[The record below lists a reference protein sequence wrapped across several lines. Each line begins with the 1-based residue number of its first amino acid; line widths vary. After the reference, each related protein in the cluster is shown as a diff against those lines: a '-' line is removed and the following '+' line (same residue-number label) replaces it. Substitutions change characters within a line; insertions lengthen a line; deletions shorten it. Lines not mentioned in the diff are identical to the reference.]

1 MLINAQNRISRN
13 ENYNFKIKISMN
25 VLDTDKEKI
34 NDLEDRFKESTSTAQ
49 EEPEQKK
56 ENVIE
61 RLKDKVNMIER
72 LSYN

>member
-1 MLINAQNRISRN
+1 MNAQNRIYRN
-13 ENYNFKIKISMN
+13 ENYNFKFKISVN
-25 VLDTDKEKI
+25 VLDTDKERI
-34 NDLEDRFKESTSTAQ
+34 NELENRFKESTSTAP

-61 RLKDKVNMIER
+61 RLKDKENMIER